1 MHFIHKAQ
9 KLDSYSQTKA
19 ALEQLWSSLKTPQLH
34 GRIKN
39 LRIITQKVK
48 KDSLFAA
55 SHLPSQHC
63 SAPATEVPLLSK
75 KK

>member
-39 LRIITQKVK
+39 LRIITKVK